1 MFFYT
6 VYACIYVVILFEN
19 VVVNVSD
26 RFERCWDSDVLLSH
40 AENFPQTSF
49 SLMFPLVLVQVV
61 EKCYITLLLYSEH
74 LQMLSCLM
82 FSLWSCLP
90 CLGFVRICVTRQRV
104 TVGSILSAPT
114 ESWRISLAELT

>member
-1 MFFYT
+1 MFFCT

-61 EKCYITLLLYSEH
+61 EKCYIMLLLYSEH
-74 LQMLSCLM
+74 LQNAFLSDVFPLE
-82 FSLWSCLP
+82 LP
-90 CLGFVRICVTRQRV
+90 SMPRVREDLRHTSACDR
-104 TVGSILSAPT
+104 GNHFNAPT

>member
-1 MFFYT
+1 MFFCT

-61 EKCYITLLLYSEH
+61 ENCYIMLLLYSEH
-74 LQMLSCLM
+74 LQNAFLSDVFPLE
-82 FSLWSCLP
+82 LP
-90 CLGFVRICVTRQRV
+90 SMPRVREDLRTHQRV
-104 TVGSILSAPT
+104 TVGSFFNAPT